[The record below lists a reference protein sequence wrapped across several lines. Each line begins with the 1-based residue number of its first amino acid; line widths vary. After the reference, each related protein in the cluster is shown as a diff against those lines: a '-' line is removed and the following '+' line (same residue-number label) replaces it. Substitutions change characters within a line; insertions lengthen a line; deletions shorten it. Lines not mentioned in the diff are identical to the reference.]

1 MPKNIIICCD
11 GTGNEIKEN
20 QSNVLKLFR
29 LIKKHSDNKS
39 ASDSDFVHQICYY
52 DPGVGTI
59 SDDNPFA
66 GFGTSIKRA
75 LGLVTGHGLDQNVL
89 EAYKFLMD
97 NFEPGDKLFF
107 FGSSRGAYTVR
118 VLAGFILMV
127 GIMRPQQWNLIGY
140 AFVAYKK
147 AKHSNSH
154 AFHFNRVLETH
165 RPVINFIGCWDT
177 VGTLLVPRA
186 DRLGIP
192 ALEEL
197 SYTCENKSVACFR
210 QALAID
216 EQRTMYEPLH
226 WKIGQKHT
234 KSPYLPIEKG
244 EEQDFKE
251 MWFAGSHGDIG
262 GGAPEHKSCL
272 SKIPL
277 KWMVDEAVE
286 KGLIIRE
293 PLYKR
298 LVLGLNPKNPHIVY
312 SKPNPCAAVTK
323 SMTLGWHFA
332 EYLPLRPLF
341 LRKGMASGVVSPGGR
356 QRFISNHAHLHES
369 VIERLDSMSD
379 YRPKNL
385 RHHPYSKYFY

>member
-1 MPKNIIICCD
+1 MSKNIIVCCD

-29 LIKKHSDNKS
+29 LIKKRSNTKS
-39 ASDSDFVHQICYY
+39 ETDEKVPEQICYY

-66 GFGTSIKRA
+66 GVGITVKRS
-75 LGLVTGHGLDQNVL
+75 LGLVTGHGLDHNVL
-89 EAYKFLMD
+89 EAYQFLME
-97 NFEPGDKLFF
+97 NYNPGDKLFF

-118 VLAGFILMV
+118 VLAGFIMMV
-127 GIMRPQQWNLIGY
+127 GIMRLEQLNLIGY

-154 AFHFNRVLETH
+154 AYHFNRVLETY

-197 SYTCENKSVACFR
+197 SYTCENKSVASFR

-216 EQRTMYEPLH
+216 EQRTMFEPLH
-226 WKIGQKHT
+226 WKSDQKHT
-234 KSPYLPIEKG
+234 KSPYLPGEKG
-244 EEQDFKE
+244 QDQDFKE
-251 MWFAGSHGDIG
+251 VWFAGSHEDIG
-262 GGAPEHKSCL
+262 GGAAEDKSCL
-272 SKIPL
+272 SKVPL

-286 KGLIIRE
+286 KGLVIRDR
-293 PLYKR
+293 LYKR
-298 LVLGLNPKNPHIVY
+298 LVLGQNPKNPKIIY
-312 SKPNPCAAVTK
+312 TKPNPCAPVRN
-323 SMTLGWHFA
+323 SMTLGWQLA

-341 LRKGMASGVVSPGGR
+341 LRKGIESGVVSPGGK
-356 QRFISNHAHLHES
+356 QRFISNHATLHDS
-369 VIERLDSMSD
+369 VIQRLEEIPD

-385 RHHPYSKYFY
+385 RDHPISRKFY